1 MKYQSN
7 DIDYIKSRI
16 RKDDLKGAL
25 LRLEQV
31 NPRTGLRFLSKLAR
45 QDKLLQ
51 EGLISLDDYNV
62 EKNRLNNRLLSCIE
76 GNRFSVFC
84 LREFNTYHIG
94 MLSMASVLLLS
105 ILVYSFLT
113 VGKNAS
119 SSNQSRVKV
128 LTEFSNVIGKI
139 AEAASSE
146 ELEAIKARQK
156 VFKELYFS
164 KISQVD
170 NLDLQNGLRFY
181 RDSIN
186 RFLSGVI
193 TKNELLK
200 TGLVLNDKLAIE
212 IKQLQ

>member
-1 MKYQSN
+1 MQYQSN
-7 DIDYIKSRI
+7 DIDYIKGRI

-62 EKNRLNNRLLSCIE
+62 EKNRLTNRLLSCIE

-84 LREFNTYHIG
+84 LREFNSYYIG
-94 MLSMASVLLLS
+94 MLSIASVLLLS

-113 VGKNAS
+113 VEKNSS

-146 ELEAIKARQK
+146 ELEAIKAGQK
-156 VFKELYFS
+156 
-164 KISQVD
+164 
-170 NLDLQNGLRFY
+170 DL
-181 RDSIN
+181 
-186 RFLSGVI
+186 
-193 TKNELLK
+193 
-200 TGLVLNDKLAIE
+200 
-212 IKQLQ
+212 